1 MWKSV
6 STTSG
11 FKQKHS
17 IFHVAK
23 SEYSKNVSIF
33 ATHHSQVKN
42 LDADLVLFYAN
53 DIN

>member
-6 STTSG
+6 SATSG
-11 FKQKHS
+11 SKPKHS
-17 IFHVAK
+17 IFHVTE

-53 DIN
+53 YIN